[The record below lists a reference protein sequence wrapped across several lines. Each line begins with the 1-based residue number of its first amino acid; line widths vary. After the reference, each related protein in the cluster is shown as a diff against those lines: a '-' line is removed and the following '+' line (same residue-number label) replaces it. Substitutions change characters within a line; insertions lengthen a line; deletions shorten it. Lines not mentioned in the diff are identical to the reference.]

1 MRGQEEERA
10 ELSYLSAQGIAWI
23 QNTLD
28 LSSTLQPL
36 LFSKPLG

>member
-1 MRGQEEERA
+1 MTGQEEERP

-36 LFSKPLG
+36 LFTKRCG